1 MSLYPVY
8 DPKSF
13 ESVDLRKY
21 HIRSIKDVIK
31 FNEFVA
37 SRMEEAEF
45 ILKKFNNQYA
55 TFQSVSSQLQS
66 KLEKQQRTYGA
77 GHPEEAIK
85 DDTDKPQIQSVDKSV
100 EEEHN
105 SLLDEIRG
113 AAAEESLAEAVES
126 NEPLQTVLGKYKVV
140 YGKRGP
146 MYYRENSE
154 GKKVLVSKKDVP
166 QDIQDAL
173 LNAIGKGND

>member
-13 ESVDLRKY
+13 DGVDLRKY
-21 HIRSIKDVIK
+21 HIRTIKDVIK

-55 TFQSVSSQLQS
+55 TFQTVSSQLQS

-77 GHPEEAIK
+77 GHPEEALK
-85 DDTDKPQIQSVDKSV
+85 ETQAAPQIQSVDKSV

-105 SLLDEIRG
+105 ALLDEIRE
-113 AAAEESLAEAVES
+113 AAAEEKMVEAVES
-126 NEPLQTVLGKYKVV
+126 DEPIQTIIGKYKIVM
-140 YGKRGP
+140 GKRGP
-146 MYYRENSE
+146 MYYRENAE
-154 GKKVLVSKKDVP
+154 GRRILVSKKDVP

-173 LNAIGKGND
+173 LDAVERKAD

>member
-13 ESVDLRKY
+13 DGIDLRKY
-21 HIRSIKDVIK
+21 HIRTIKDVIK

-55 TFQSVSSQLQS
+55 TFQTVSAQLQS

-77 GHPEEAIK
+77 GHAEEALK
-85 DDTDKPQIQSVDKSV
+85 DTQDNAPKIQSVDKSA

-105 SLLDEIRG
+105 ALLDEIRE
-113 AAAEESLAEAVES
+113 AKAEENLADAIES
-126 NEPLQTVLGKYKVV
+126 NEPLQTIIGKYKIV
-140 YGKRGP
+140 YGKKGP
-146 MYYRENSE
+146 MYYRENAE
-154 GKKVLVSKKDVP
+154 GKRVLVSKKDVP
-166 QDIQDAL
+166 QDIQQAL
-173 LNAIGKGND
+173 LNAIGKGE